1 MRAGGWVGLVAVG
14 WLAVQGV
21 GGAGRMLGERMDCQ
35 EALRRSRWGGE
46 AEGAL
51 RQLEPLTEDVVEAV
65 CREEY
70 FARRDPDDGVALGRV
85 LVERGELR
93 GAAAVG
99 QGLLLTRARAD
110 ALVLLGVVAERER
123 TFDEAARNFGMAG
136 ELYERQERWGEAGA
150 ARRRQAVLL
159 RGTGRAA
166 EAAAAEAAAQRLSI
180 TAGKGAGGRGGEG
193 AAGGA
198 EGWLAVPAAV
208 E

>member
-1 MRAGGWVGLVAVG
+1 MGLVAAG
-14 WLAVQGV
+14 WLVVQGV
-21 GGAGRMLGERMDCQ
+21 GGVGRMLGERMDCQ
-35 EALRRSRWGGE
+35 EAVRRSRWGESG
-46 AEGAL
+46 GSL
-51 RQLEPLTEDVVEAV
+51 RQLDPLATDVVEAV

-99 QGLLLTRARAD
+99 QGLLLTRARAE
-110 ALVLLGVVAERER
+110 ALVLLGEVAERER
-123 TFDEAARNFGMAG
+123 ALDEAARNFGVAG

-150 ARRRQAVLL
+150 ARRRQSALL
-159 RGTGRAA
+159 RGAGRAA

-180 TAGKGAGGRGGEG
+180 MAGKGAGGRGG
-193 AAGGA
+193 AGQASG
-198 EGWLAVPAAV
+198 GGGMAVPAAV